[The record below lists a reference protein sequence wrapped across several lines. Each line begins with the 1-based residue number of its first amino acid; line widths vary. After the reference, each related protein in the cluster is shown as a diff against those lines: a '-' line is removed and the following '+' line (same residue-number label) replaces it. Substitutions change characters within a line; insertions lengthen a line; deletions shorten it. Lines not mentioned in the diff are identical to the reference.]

1 MTGFE
6 MFMFGSVALMFAAIF
21 VLGIVYITKDIIC
34 LEKKNDVKSVR
45 NVENDNTQNVE
56 NTTQRVL
63 CKHNNSHIYNN
74 GTDNLYDSSM
84 GNIHGQ
90 ESSGRNI
97 QTTRCY
103 ENGEITNLC
112 TIIALKNVK
121 REMQTMLTPI
131 EIDAL
136 SKAVDN
142 TITVEKLKA
151 FIDNVEL
158 EDIDID
164 E

>member
-6 MFMFGSVALMFAAIF
+6 MFMFGSVALMFAAMF
-21 VLGIVYITKDIIC
+21 VFGVVCLVRRDDIKAI
-34 LEKKNDVKSVR
+34 KNMDNDIPK
-45 NVENDNTQNVE
+45 NVESNNRNIRD
-56 NTTQRVL
+56 RD
-63 CKHNNSHIYNN
+63 NNSHIYNN
-74 GTDNLYDSSM
+74 RIDNLCDSSM
-84 GNIHGQ
+84 GNIHRQ

-136 SKAVDN
+136 NKAVDN

>member
-6 MFMFGSVALMFAAIF
+6 MFMFGSVALMFAAMF
-21 VLGIVYITKDIIC
+21 VFGIVCLVRRDDIKAIKNMGNDIPKDVESNNRNIRDRNNNRDFYDSRI
-34 LEKKNDVKSVR
+34 ND
-45 NVENDNTQNVE
+45 
-56 NTTQRVL
+56 
-63 CKHNNSHIYNN
+63 
-74 GTDNLYDSSM
+74 LYDSFM
-84 GNIHGQ
+84 GNSHGQ
-90 ESSGRNI
+90 ESSRRNI

-136 SKAVDN
+136 NKAVDN

-151 FIDNVEL
+151 FINNVEL

>member
-6 MFMFGSVALMFAAIF
+6 MFMFGSVALMFVAMFIF
-21 VLGIVYITKDIIC
+21 GIVCLVRKDDIKAI
-34 LEKKNDVKSVR
+34 KNMGNDISKDVESNNQNIR
-45 NVENDNTQNVE
+45 NRDNNR
-56 NTTQRVL
+56 NF
-63 CKHNNSHIYNN
+63 
-74 GTDNLYDSSM
+74 YDSRINDLLDSSV
-84 GNIHGQ
+84 GNIHRQ

-97 QTTRCY
+97 QITQCY

-112 TIIALKNVK
+112 AIIALKNIR
-121 REMQTMLTPI
+121 REMRTMLSNI
-131 EIDAL
+131 EKDAID
-136 SKAVDN
+136 KAVDN

-151 FIDNVEL
+151 FINNVEL

>member
-6 MFMFGSVALMFAAIF
+6 MFMFGSVALMFAAMF
-21 VLGIVYITKDIIC
+21 VFGIVCLVRRDDIKAIKNMGNDIPKD
-34 LEKKNDVKSVR
+34 
-45 NVENDNTQNVE
+45 VENNNRNIRDRDNNRDFYDSRI
-56 NTTQRVL
+56 N
-63 CKHNNSHIYNN
+63 
-74 GTDNLYDSSM
+74 DLYDSSM
-84 GNIHGQ
+84 GNIYGQ

-121 REMQTMLTPI
+121 REMQTMLTPV

-136 SKAVDN
+136 NKAVDN

>member
-6 MFMFGSVALMFAAIF
+6 MFMFGSIALMFAAIF
-21 VLGIVYITKDIIC
+21 VFGIVCLVRRDDIKTIKNMGNDIPKDVESNNRNIRDRDNNRNFCDSRI
-34 LEKKNDVKSVR
+34 ND
-45 NVENDNTQNVE
+45 
-56 NTTQRVL
+56 L
-63 CKHNNSHIYNN
+63 
-74 GTDNLYDSSM
+74 LDSSV

-90 ESSGRNI
+90 ESSRRNI

-121 REMQTMLTPI
+121 REMQTMLSNI
-131 EIDAL
+131 EKDAIN
-136 SKAVDN
+136 KAVDN

-151 FIDNVEL
+151 FIDNVEV

>member
-6 MFMFGSVALMFAAIF
+6 IFMFGSVALMFTAMF
-21 VLGIVYITKDIIC
+21 VFGIVCLVKKDDIKTI
-34 LEKKNDVKSVR
+34 KNVGNDIPKDVESNNR
-45 NVENDNTQNVE
+45 NIRD
-56 NTTQRVL
+56 R
-63 CKHNNSHIYNN
+63 YNN
-74 GTDNLYDSSM
+74 RNFYDGRINDLLDSYV
-84 GNIHGQ
+84 GNVHGQ

-112 TIIALKNVK
+112 TIIALKGIR
-121 REMQTMLTPI
+121 REMKTMLSNI
-131 EIDAL
+131 EKDAL
-136 SKAVDN
+136 DKAVDN

-151 FIDNVEL
+151 FIDNAEL

>member
-1 MTGFE
+1 
-6 MFMFGSVALMFAAIF
+6 MFMFGSVALMFAAMF
-21 VLGIVYITKDIIC
+21 VFGVVCLVRRDDIKAI
-34 LEKKNDVKSVR
+34 KNMGNDIPK
-45 NVENDNTQNVE
+45 NVESDNRNIRDRDNNRNFYDSRIND
-56 NTTQRVL
+56 
-63 CKHNNSHIYNN
+63 
-74 GTDNLYDSSM
+74 LYDSSM

-136 SKAVDN
+136 NKAVDN

-151 FIDNVEL
+151 FINNVEL

>member
-6 MFMFGSVALMFAAIF
+6 MFMFGSVTLMFATMF
-21 VLGIVYITKDIIC
+21 VFGIVCLVKKDDIKAI
-34 LEKKNDVKSVR
+34 KNMGNDIPKDVESNNR
-45 NVENDNTQNVE
+45 NIRD
-56 NTTQRVL
+56 
-63 CKHNNSHIYNN
+63 KHNNSHIYNN
-74 GTDNLYDSSM
+74 RIDNLYDSSM

-97 QTTRCY
+97 QTTQCY

-112 TIIALKNVK
+112 AIIALKNIK
-121 REMQTMLTPI
+121 REMQNMLTSV
-131 EIDAL
+131 EKDAL
-136 SKAVDN
+136 DKAVDN

>member
-6 MFMFGSVALMFAAIF
+6 MFMFGSVALMFAAMF
-21 VLGIVYITKDIIC
+21 VFGVVCLVRRDDIKAIKNMGNDIPKDVESNNRNIRDRDNNRNFYDSRI
-34 LEKKNDVKSVR
+34 ND
-45 NVENDNTQNVE
+45 
-56 NTTQRVL
+56 
-63 CKHNNSHIYNN
+63 
-74 GTDNLYDSSM
+74 LYDSSM

-136 SKAVDN
+136 NKAVDN

-151 FIDNVEL
+151 FINNVEL

>member
-6 MFMFGSVALMFAAIF
+6 MFMFGSVALMFAAMF
-21 VLGIVYITKDIIC
+21 VFGIVCLVRRDDIKAIKNMGNDIPKD
-34 LEKKNDVKSVR
+34 
-45 NVENDNTQNVE
+45 VEN
-56 NTTQRVL
+56 
-63 CKHNNSHIYNN
+63 NNRNIRDRNN
-74 GTDNLYDSSM
+74 NRNFYDSRINDLYDSSM

-136 SKAVDN
+136 NKAVDN

-151 FIDNVEL
+151 FINNVEL

>member
-6 MFMFGSVALMFAAIF
+6 MFLLGSVALMYAAIF
-21 VLGIVYITKDIIC
+21 VFGIVCLVRRDDIKAIKNMDNDIPKDVESNNQNNRNIRDRDNNRNFYNSRI
-34 LEKKNDVKSVR
+34 ND
-45 NVENDNTQNVE
+45 
-56 NTTQRVL
+56 L
-63 CKHNNSHIYNN
+63 
-74 GTDNLYDSSM
+74 LDSSM
-84 GNIHGQ
+84 GNIHRQ

-97 QTTRCY
+97 QTTQCY

-112 TIIALKNVK
+112 TIIALKSIG
-121 REMQTMLTPI
+121 REMKTMLSNI
-131 EIDAL
+131 EKDAID
-136 SKAVDN
+136 KAVDN

-151 FIDNVEL
+151 FIDNIEL

>member
-6 MFMFGSVALMFAAIF
+6 MFMFGSVALMFAAMF
-21 VLGIVYITKDIIC
+21 VFGVVCLVRRDDIKAI
-34 LEKKNDVKSVR
+34 KNMGNDIPK
-45 NVENDNTQNVE
+45 NVESDNRNIRDRDNNRNFYDSRIND
-56 NTTQRVL
+56 
-63 CKHNNSHIYNN
+63 
-74 GTDNLYDSSM
+74 LYDSSM

-136 SKAVDN
+136 NKAVDN

-151 FIDNVEL
+151 FINNVEL

>member
-6 MFMFGSVALMFAAIF
+6 MFMFGSVALMFAAMF
-21 VLGIVYITKDIIC
+21 VFGVVCLVRRNDIEAIKNMGNDIPKDV
-34 LEKKNDVKSVR
+34 ESDNR
-45 NVENDNTQNVE
+45 NIRD
-56 NTTQRVL
+56 
-63 CKHNNSHIYNN
+63 KHNNSHIYNN
-74 GTDNLYDSSM
+74 RIDNLYNSSM
-84 GNIHGQ
+84 GNIHRQ
-90 ESSGRNI
+90 EFSGRNI

-112 TIIALKNVK
+112 AIIALKNIK
-121 REMQTMLTPI
+121 REMQNMLTSV

-136 SKAVDN
+136 NKAVDN

>member
-6 MFMFGSVALMFAAIF
+6 MFMLGSVALMYTAIF
-21 VLGIVYITKDIIC
+21 IFGIVCLVRRDDIKAIKNMDNDIPKDV
-34 LEKKNDVKSVR
+34 ESNNR
-45 NVENDNTQNVE
+45 NIRD
-56 NTTQRVL
+56 R
-63 CKHNNSHIYNN
+63 HNNSHIYNN
-74 GTDNLYDSSM
+74 RIDNLYDSSM

-112 TIIALKNVK
+112 TIIALKNIK
-121 REMQTMLTPI
+121 REMNTILSNI
-131 EIDAL
+131 EKDAID
-136 SKAVDN
+136 KAVDN

-151 FIDNVEL
+151 FIDNVKL

>member
-6 MFMFGSVALMFAAIF
+6 MFMFGSVALMFVAMF
-21 VLGIVYITKDIIC
+21 VFGIVCLVKKDDIKAI
-34 LEKKNDVKSVR
+34 KNMGNDISK
-45 NVENDNTQNVE
+45 NMENNNQNIRDRDDN
-56 NTTQRVL
+56 R
-63 CKHNNSHIYNN
+63 
-74 GTDNLYDSSM
+74 NLYDSRINDLLDSSV
-84 GNIHGQ
+84 GNIHRQ

-136 SKAVDN
+136 NKAVDN

>member
-6 MFMFGSVALMFAAIF
+6 VFMFGSVALMFTAMFIF
-21 VLGIVYITKDIIC
+21 GIVCLVRRDDIKAIKNMGNDIPKDV
-34 LEKKNDVKSVR
+34 ESNNR
-45 NVENDNTQNVE
+45 NIWD
-56 NTTQRVL
+56 RP
-63 CKHNNSHIYNN
+63 NNSHIYNN
-74 GTDNLYDSSM
+74 RIDNLYDSSM

-90 ESSGRNI
+90 ESSGQNI

-121 REMQTMLTPI
+121 RELNKILSPI

-136 SKAVDN
+136 NKAVDN
-142 TITVEKLKA
+142 TIIVEKLKA

>member
-6 MFMFGSVALMFAAIF
+6 MFMFGSVALMFVAMF
-21 VLGIVYITKDIIC
+21 VFGIVCLVRRDDIKAIKNMGNDISKDVESNNQNI
-34 LEKKNDVKSVR
+34 R
-45 NVENDNTQNVE
+45 NRDNNR
-56 NTTQRVL
+56 NF
-63 CKHNNSHIYNN
+63 
-74 GTDNLYDSSM
+74 YDSRINDLLDSSV
-84 GNIHGQ
+84 GNIHRQ

-97 QTTRCY
+97 QTTQCY

-112 TIIALKNVK
+112 TIIALKNIR
-121 REMQTMLTPI
+121 REMRTMLSNI
-131 EIDAL
+131 EKDAID
-136 SKAVDN
+136 KAVDN

-151 FIDNVEL
+151 FINNVEL

>member
-6 MFMFGSVALMFAAIF
+6 VFMFGSVALMFAAMFIF
-21 VLGIVYITKDIIC
+21 GIVC
-34 LEKKNDVKSVR
+34 LIKKNDIKTIT
-45 NVENDNTQNVE
+45 NMGNDNTQNVE

-63 CKHNNSHIYNN
+63 YGHNNSHIYNN
-74 GTDNLYDSSM
+74 RIDNLHDNSM

-90 ESSGRNI
+90 ESSGRDI
-97 QTTRCY
+97 QPTRCY

-131 EIDAL
+131 EINAL
-136 SKAVDN
+136 NKAVDN

>member
-6 MFMFGSVALMFAAIF
+6 MFMFGSVALMFTAIF
-21 VLGIVYITKDIIC
+21 ILGIIYVTKDIIC
-34 LEKKNDVKSVR
+34 LVKKNDIKSVK
-45 NVENDNTQNVE
+45 NMENDNTQNVE
-56 NTTQRVL
+56 DTTQRVL
-63 CKHNNSHIYNN
+63 CKHNNSHIHNN

-121 REMQTMLTPI
+121 REMRTMLTPV

-136 SKAVDN
+136 NKAVDN

>member
-6 MFMFGSVALMFAAIF
+6 MFIIGSVALMYAAIF
-21 VLGIVYITKDIIC
+21 IFGIVCLVRRDDIKAIKNMGNDISKDVESDNRHIRDRD
-34 LEKKNDVKSVR
+34 NNR
-45 NVENDNTQNVE
+45 N
-56 NTTQRVL
+56 
-63 CKHNNSHIYNN
+63 IYNN
-74 GTDNLYDSSM
+74 RIDNLYDSSM

-103 ENGEITNLC
+103 QNGEITNLC

-121 REMQTMLTPI
+121 REMQTMLTSI

-136 SKAVDN
+136 NKAVDN

>member
-6 MFMFGSVALMFAAIF
+6 MFMFGSVALMFAAMF
-21 VLGIVYITKDIIC
+21 VFGIIC
-34 LEKKNDVKSVR
+34 LVRRDDIKAIKNMGNDIPKDVESNNR
-45 NVENDNTQNVE
+45 NIRD
-56 NTTQRVL
+56 RD
-63 CKHNNSHIYNN
+63 NNSHIYNN

-84 GNIHGQ
+84 GNIHRQ
-90 ESSGRNI
+90 ESSRRNI

-112 TIIALKNVK
+112 AIIALKNIK
-121 REMQTMLTPI
+121 RELQNMLTSV
-131 EIDAL
+131 EKDAL
-136 SKAVDN
+136 DKAVDN
-142 TITVEKLKA
+142 TIIVEKLKA

>member
-6 MFMFGSVALMFAAIF
+6 IFMFGSVTLMFAAMFIF
-21 VLGIVYITKDIIC
+21 GIVCLVRRDDIKAIKNMGNDIPKDVESNNRNIRNRDNNRNFYNSRI
-34 LEKKNDVKSVR
+34 ND
-45 NVENDNTQNVE
+45 
-56 NTTQRVL
+56 L
-63 CKHNNSHIYNN
+63 
-74 GTDNLYDSSM
+74 LDSSV

-112 TIIALKNVK
+112 VIIALKGIR
-121 REMQTMLTPI
+121 REMKTMLSNI
-131 EIDAL
+131 EKDAID
-136 SKAVDN
+136 KAINN

>member
-6 MFMFGSVALMFAAIF
+6 MFMFGSVALMFAAMF
-21 VLGIVYITKDIIC
+21 VFGVVCLVRRDDIKAIKNMGNDIPKDVESNNRNIRDRDNNRDFYDSRI
-34 LEKKNDVKSVR
+34 ND
-45 NVENDNTQNVE
+45 
-56 NTTQRVL
+56 
-63 CKHNNSHIYNN
+63 
-74 GTDNLYDSSM
+74 LYDSSM

-136 SKAVDN
+136 NKAVDN

-151 FIDNVEL
+151 FINNVKL

>member
-1 MTGFE
+1 MTNFE
-6 MFMFGSVALMFAAIF
+6 IFMFGSVALMFAAMF
-21 VLGIVYITKDIIC
+21 VFGIVCLVRRDDIKAIKNMGNDIPKDVESNNRNIRDRDNNRDFYDSRI
-34 LEKKNDVKSVR
+34 ND
-45 NVENDNTQNVE
+45 
-56 NTTQRVL
+56 
-63 CKHNNSHIYNN
+63 
-74 GTDNLYDSSM
+74 LYDSSM

-136 SKAVDN
+136 NKAVDN

-151 FIDNVEL
+151 FINNVEL

>member
-6 MFMFGSVALMFAAIF
+6 MFILGSVALMYAAIF
-21 VLGIVYITKDIIC
+21 IFGIVCLVKRDDIKAIKNMGNDIPKDVESNNRNIRDRDNNRNFCDSRI
-34 LEKKNDVKSVR
+34 ND
-45 NVENDNTQNVE
+45 
-56 NTTQRVL
+56 L
-63 CKHNNSHIYNN
+63 
-74 GTDNLYDSSM
+74 LDSSM

-121 REMQTMLTPI
+121 REMQTMLTSI

-136 SKAVDN
+136 NKAVDN
-142 TITVEKLKA
+142 TIIVEKLKA
-151 FIDNVEL
+151 FINNVEL

>member
-6 MFMFGSVALMFAAIF
+6 MFMFGSVALMFIAIF
-21 VLGIVYITKDIIC
+21 IFGIVYVTRDIIY
-34 LEKKNDVKSVR
+34 LVKKNDIKLVR
-45 NVENDNTQNVE
+45 NVEKDNTQNVE

-63 CKHNNSHIYNN
+63 YRHNNSHIYNN
-74 GTDNLYDSSM
+74 RTDNLYDSSM

-103 ENGEITNLC
+103 ENGEITNLY
-112 TIIALKNVK
+112 TIIAIKNVK
-121 REMQTMLTPI
+121 REMKTMLTPI

-136 SKAVDN
+136 NKAVNN
-142 TITVEKLKA
+142 TIIVEKLKA

>member
-6 MFMFGSVALMFAAIF
+6 IFMFGSVALMFAAIF
-21 VLGIVYITKDIIC
+21 ILGVVYIIKDIIS
-34 LEKKNDVKSVR
+34 LVKKNDKSTKNMGNDIPKDVESDNR
-45 NVENDNTQNVE
+45 NIRDRDNNR
-56 NTTQRVL
+56 N
-63 CKHNNSHIYNN
+63 IYNSRIN
-74 GTDNLYDSSM
+74 DLYDSSV
-84 GNIHGQ
+84 GNIHRQ

-112 TIIALKNVK
+112 AIIAIKNIK
-121 REMQTMLTPI
+121 REMQTILTPV
-131 EIDAL
+131 EKDAL
-136 SKAVDN
+136 DKAVDN

-151 FIDNVEL
+151 FIDNVDI

>member
-6 MFMFGSVALMFAAIF
+6 MFMFGSVALMFTAMF
-21 VLGIVYITKDIIC
+21 VFGIVCLVRRDDIKTIKNMDNDIPKDVESNNRNIRDRDNNRNFYNSRI
-34 LEKKNDVKSVR
+34 NDR
-45 NVENDNTQNVE
+45 
-56 NTTQRVL
+56 L
-63 CKHNNSHIYNN
+63 
-74 GTDNLYDSSM
+74 DSSV
-84 GNIHGQ
+84 GNIHRQ
-90 ESSGRNI
+90 ESSRRDI

-112 TIIALKNVK
+112 AIIALKNIR
-121 REMQTMLTPI
+121 REMQTMLTSI

-136 SKAVDN
+136 NKAVDN

-151 FIDNVEL
+151 FIDNVDVEGV
-158 EDIDID
+158 DID

>member
-6 MFMFGSVALMFAAIF
+6 MFILGSVALMYAAIF
-21 VLGIVYITKDIIC
+21 IFGIVCLVKRDDIKAIKNMGNDIPKDVESNNRNIRDRDNNRNFCDSRI
-34 LEKKNDVKSVR
+34 ND
-45 NVENDNTQNVE
+45 
-56 NTTQRVL
+56 L
-63 CKHNNSHIYNN
+63 
-74 GTDNLYDSSM
+74 LDSSM

-121 REMQTMLTPI
+121 REMQTMLTSI

-136 SKAVDN
+136 NKAVDN

>member
-6 MFMFGSVALMFAAIF
+6 MFMFGSVALMFAAMF
-21 VLGIVYITKDIIC
+21 VFGVVCLVRRDDIKAIKNMGNDIPKDVESNNRNIRDRDNNRDFYDSRI
-34 LEKKNDVKSVR
+34 ND
-45 NVENDNTQNVE
+45 
-56 NTTQRVL
+56 
-63 CKHNNSHIYNN
+63 
-74 GTDNLYDSSM
+74 LYDSSM

-136 SKAVDN
+136 NKAVDN

-151 FIDNVEL
+151 FINNVEL

>member
-1 MTGFE
+1 MTYFE
-6 MFMFGSVALMFAAIF
+6 MFMFGSVALMFAAMF
-21 VLGIVYITKDIIC
+21 VFGIVYVTKDIIC
-34 LEKKNDVKSVR
+34 LVKKNDIKSVR
-45 NVENDNTQNVE
+45 NVENDNTQNVG

-63 CKHNNSHIYNN
+63 CEHNNSHIYNN

-121 REMQTMLTPI
+121 CELNKILSSI

-136 SKAVDN
+136 NKAVDN
-142 TITVEKLKA
+142 TIIVEKLKA

>member
-6 MFMFGSVALMFAAIF
+6 MFIIGSVALMYAAIF
-21 VLGIVYITKDIIC
+21 IFGIVCLVRRDDIKAIKNMGNDISKDVESNNRNIRDRNNNRDFCDNRI
-34 LEKKNDVKSVR
+34 ND
-45 NVENDNTQNVE
+45 
-56 NTTQRVL
+56 L
-63 CKHNNSHIYNN
+63 F
-74 GTDNLYDSSM
+74 DSSM
-84 GNIHGQ
+84 GNIHRQ
-90 ESSGRNI
+90 ESNGRNI

-103 ENGEITNLC
+103 QNGEITNLC

-121 REMQTMLTPI
+121 REMQTMLTSI

-136 SKAVDN
+136 NKAVDN

>member
-6 MFMFGSVALMFAAIF
+6 MFMFGSVALMFTAIF

-34 LEKKNDVKSVR
+34 LVKKNDIKSVR

-63 CKHNNSHIYNN
+63 CEHNNSHIYNN
-74 GTDNLYDSSM
+74 GTDNLYDNSM
-84 GNIHGQ
+84 GNIYRQ

-97 QTTRCY
+97 QSTRCY

-136 SKAVDN
+136 NKAIDN
-142 TITVEKLKA
+142 IIKIEKINA
-151 FIDNVEL
+151 FIESNNNGE
-158 EDIDID
+158 
-164 E
+164 

>member
-6 MFMFGSVALMFAAIF
+6 MFMFGSVALMFAAMF
-21 VLGIVYITKDIIC
+21 VFGIVCLVRRDDIKAIKNMGNDIPKDVESNNRNIRDRNNNRDFYDSRI
-34 LEKKNDVKSVR
+34 ND
-45 NVENDNTQNVE
+45 
-56 NTTQRVL
+56 
-63 CKHNNSHIYNN
+63 
-74 GTDNLYDSSM
+74 LYDSFM

-136 SKAVDN
+136 NKAVDN

-151 FIDNVEL
+151 FINNVEL